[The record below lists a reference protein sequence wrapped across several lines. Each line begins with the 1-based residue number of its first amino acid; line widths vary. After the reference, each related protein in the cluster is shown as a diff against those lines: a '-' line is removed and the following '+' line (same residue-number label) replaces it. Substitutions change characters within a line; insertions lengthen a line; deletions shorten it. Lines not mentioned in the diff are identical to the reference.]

1 MACILYVLLLL
12 PETLTVESKQQ
23 VRLRLARPRKVSVM
37 AVTPLA
43 ATQCSWPTAL
53 VVEAS
58 EKFALGMRGQAWR
71 LHLLILLACDGTHIL
86 QQQL

>member
-23 VRLRLARPRKVSVM
+23 VRLRLACRWKDSVI
-37 AVTPLA
+37 AVMLLA
-43 ATQCSWPTAL
+43 ATQCSWPTTS

-58 EKFALGMRGQAWR
+58 GTFALGMRG
-71 LHLLILLACDGTHIL
+71 
-86 QQQL
+86 